1 MTSVSHSDVRPIV
14 PRRLRRGSLL
24 PATALV
30 ICIAMTTGCAERE
43 SAHAAAADSP
53 PPAHAEAAPAA
64 HDAAA
69 GEDAHAAH
77 AASDQAMPTLP
88 ATPWPSDPALREGMR
103 RMQRAV
109 QALEHAEHGH
119 LDAAQ
124 STAVA
129 QQVQDA
135 ANYMIANCKLPA
147 EPDAA
152 LHGLLSTLLA
162 GAAAIKADPA
172 DTGPVASM
180 REAIALYPRMFED
193 ASWQSDTAAAE
204 STVQ

>member
-1 MTSVSHSDVRPIV
+1 MTSASFFHARPIV
-14 PRRLRRGSLL
+14 PRWLRRGRLL
-24 PATALV
+24 PATAVALCIV
-30 ICIAMTTGCAERE
+30 ISAGCAEHE
-43 SAHAAAADSP
+43 SAHAAAADSL
-53 PPAHAEAAPAA
+53 PAA
-64 HDAAA
+64 HADAGHAAHGAAA

-77 AASDQAMPTLP
+77 AAPGQSMPTLP

-109 QALEHAEHGH
+109 QALDHVEHGH

-124 STAVA
+124 SAAVA

-152 LHGLLSTLLA
+152 LHGLLSTLLS

-193 ASWQSDTAAAE
+193 VTWQADTAAAE
-204 STVQ
+204 